1 MRAILIGILGALFF
15 SVTFILNHAMAKDEG
30 NWLFS
35 ASLRFLFMFPIL
47 FIIIYIKKNLT
58 KVHYHIK
65 THFVPWMIWSTLG
78 FVFFYMP
85 ITFVA
90 NYSPGW
96 LISATWQLTIICG
109 LLLAPL
115 FYEYVQINHQQIKV
129 RERISWRSVGTSS
142 IMVLGVVLVQIP
154 QVSHIEIQ
162 VFIMSVLPLIIG
174 AFCYPLGNRKM
185 MILVDNQL
193 NTLERIYG
201 MTLVTL
207 PIWVVIFICGV
218 LKSGPP
224 SSNQLLQTFIVAVF
238 SGIIATTLF
247 FYATNMVKHN
257 QAKLGAVE
265 STQATEIIFTLI
277 GEMLLLDLPLP
288 STVSMIGIIIIT
300 LGIFIYSFMNSIIKE
315 NNNMT
320 L

>member
-1 MRAILIGILGALFF
+1 MQAILIGILGALFF
-15 SVTFILNHAMAKDEG
+15 SVTFILNHAMANDEG

-47 FIIIYIKKNLT
+47 FIIIYFKKNLS
-58 KVHYHIK
+58 KVHHHIK
-65 THFVPWMIWSTLG
+65 LHFVPWIIWSTLG

-109 LLLAPL
+109 LLLAPF
-115 FYEYVQINHQQIKV
+115 FYEYVQINQQQIKI

-142 IMVLGVVLVQIP
+142 IMVFGVVLVQVP
-154 QVSHIEIQ
+154 QVAHIEMKI
-162 VFIMSVLPLIIG
+162 FIMSVLPLIIG

-207 PIWVVIFICGV
+207 PIWVIIFICGV
-218 LKSGPP
+218 LKTGPP
-224 SSNQLLQTFIVAVF
+224 SSNQVIQTFIVAVF
-238 SGIIATTLF
+238 SGIIATSLF
-247 FYATNMVKHN
+247 FYATNMVKHS
-257 QAKLGAVE
+257 QAKLAAVE

-277 GEMLLLDLPLP
+277 GEMILLGLPLP
-288 STVSMIGIIIIT
+288 STVSIVGIFMITIGIV
-300 LGIFIYSFMNSIIKE
+300 IYSFMNSIIKE
-315 NNNMT
+315 NNNLT

>member
-129 RERISWRSVGTSS
+129 RERI
-142 IMVLGVVLVQIP
+142 
-154 QVSHIEIQ
+154 
-162 VFIMSVLPLIIG
+162 
-174 AFCYPLGNRKM
+174 
-185 MILVDNQL
+185 
-193 NTLERIYG
+193 
-201 MTLVTL
+201 
-207 PIWVVIFICGV
+207 
-218 LKSGPP
+218 
-224 SSNQLLQTFIVAVF
+224 
-238 SGIIATTLF
+238 
-247 FYATNMVKHN
+247 
-257 QAKLGAVE
+257 LGA
-265 STQATEIIFTLI
+265 L
-277 GEMLLLDLPLP
+277 
-288 STVSMIGIIIIT
+288 
-300 LGIFIYSFMNSIIKE
+300 
-315 NNNMT
+315 
-320 L
+320 